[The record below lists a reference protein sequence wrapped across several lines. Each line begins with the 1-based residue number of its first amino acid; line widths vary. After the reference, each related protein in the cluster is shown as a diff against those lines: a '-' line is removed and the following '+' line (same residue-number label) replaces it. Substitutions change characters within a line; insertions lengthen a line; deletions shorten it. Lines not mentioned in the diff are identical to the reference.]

1 MSQGSLNE
9 GSLNDGSPS
18 VHATAV
24 KVGRLA
30 VLIRGP
36 SGSGKS
42 RLAFDL
48 IMAGRSGVVDRAVL
62 VGDDRVHLATVGDE
76 IEVRPAPRLE
86 GLIEIRGLG
95 IRRCDFVEHATVG
108 LVVDLD
114 AADAER
120 LPPPE
125 ALKTSISGV
134 EIPRIPV
141 GRDTSPLPL
150 VVAALT
156 TTKSSSS
163 VNPSG
168 DCLKGNGNHMNPTIA
183 TE

>member
-1 MSQGSLNE
+1 MTG
-9 GSLNDGSPS
+9 PAT
-18 VHATAV
+18 VHASAV
-24 KVGRLA
+24 LIGERA

-48 IMAGRSGVVDRAVL
+48 ILAGRSGQLPPAIL
-62 VGDDRVHLATVGDE
+62 VGDDRVHLDTSAGNLL
-76 IEVRPAPRLE
+76 VRPARELA

-95 IRRCDFVEHATVG
+95 IRRIEHVGEAMVG
-108 LVVDLD
+108 LVVDLGAED
-114 AADAER
+114 ADR
-120 LPPPE
+120 LPATE
-125 ALKTSISGV
+125 TLITTIFGV

-141 GRDTSPLPL
+141 DLRFSPLPL

-156 TTKSSSS
+156 TTDGLTRSQ
-163 VNPSG
+163 PSA
-168 DCLKGNGNHMNPTIA
+168 DCRKEIGNHISPTIA

>member
-1 MSQGSLNE
+1 MSQG
-9 GSLNDGSPS
+9 GLNDGEPS
-18 VHATAV
+18 IHASAV
-24 KVGRLA
+24 KVGSLA

-36 SGSGKS
+36 SGAGKS

-48 IMAGRSGVVDRAVL
+48 IMAGRSGVVEGAVL

-76 IEVRPAPRLE
+76 IVVRPAPILA

-114 AADAER
+114 ADDAER
-120 LPPPE
+120 LPPLE
-125 ALKTSISGV
+125 SLKTTIFGV

-141 GRDTSPLPL
+141 SRDHSPLPL

-156 TTKSSSS
+156 TTKS
-163 VNPSG
+163 
-168 DCLKGNGNHMNPTIA
+168 
-183 TE
+183 

>member
-1 MSQGSLNE
+1 MTEVASA
-9 GSLNDGSPS
+9 S
-18 VHATAV
+18 VHASAV
-24 KVGRLA
+24 LVANRA
-30 VLIRGP
+30 VLIRGA
-36 SGSGKS
+36 SGAGKS

-48 IMAGRSGVVDRAVL
+48 ILAGRSGQLPKAVL
-62 VGDDRVHLATVGDE
+62 VGDDRVHLDTAYGE
-76 IEVRPAPRLE
+76 IVVRPARELA

-95 IRRCDFVEHATVG
+95 IRRCEFAGAAIVG
-108 LVVDLD
+108 LVVDLG

-125 ALKTSISGV
+125 TLTTRIFGV

-141 GRDTSPLPL
+141 AAGYAALPL

-156 TTKSSSS
+156 TTGSSTLSQ
-163 VNPSG
+163 PSA
-168 DCLKGNGNHMNPTIA
+168 DCLKGIGNHMKHTIA

>member
-1 MSQGSLNE
+1 MTDEAADTGADTSI
-9 GSLNDGSPS
+9 
-18 VHATAV
+18 HASAV
-24 KVGRLA
+24 LVGDHA

-48 IMAGRSGVVDRAVL
+48 ILAGRAGQIGPTTL
-62 VGDDRVHLATVGDE
+62 IGDDRVHVWPKGAELM
-76 IEVRPAPRLE
+76 IRPAPALA

-95 IRRCDFVEHATVG
+95 IRRCEFIPEAPVG

-120 LPPPE
+120 LPPPKS
-125 ALKTSISGV
+125 LQTSIRGIS
-134 EIPRIPV
+134 IPRIPV
-141 GRDTSPLPL
+141 QRGFSGLPL
-150 VVAALT
+150 VIAALT
-156 TTKSSSS
+156 MTTNSSSAH
-163 VNPSG
+163 PSA
-168 DCLKGNGNHMNPTIA
+168 DCSKEFGNHITPTLA